1 MLILLFIDS
10 MPFRPLKVIYNLDL
24 IKPINLLSFKMVV
37 LESSIK
43 TGSTSPK
50 PYKPER
56 CVGWYL
62 VLHFV
67 TINFVVFSF
76 LFY

>member
-50 PYKPER
+50 PYKPET
-56 CVGWYL
+56 CVG
-62 VLHFV
+62 
-67 TINFVVFSF
+67 
-76 LFY
+76 

>member
-37 LESSIK
+37 LESSI
-43 TGSTSPK
+43 
-50 PYKPER
+50 
-56 CVGWYL
+56 
-62 VLHFV
+62 
-67 TINFVVFSF
+67 NFVVFSF